1 MNSTASLKKML
12 IHMGIVVGLSVSLVL
27 MFFYVYLPATTNH
40 GETITVPDVKGMSLN
55 EMEDFLVKRGL
66 RYEINDSSYSD
77 KHPPLTIIK
86 QFPKAGSKV
95 KETRKI
101 FLSVNRVNPPT
112 VPMPNLIDGP
122 LKNAQVVLKSN
133 ELKIGEISFKPD
145 LAFNAVLE
153 QKWNGKEIKQGT
165 RIPKGSTIDLVVGN
179 GYGSTV
185 QKLPD
190 FRGYVFD
197 EARFYIKGREL
208 EVGIVH
214 NAGDS
219 LEAPGYVYKQSP
231 QPDTEISIG
240 SSVDLWIIPKYD
252 STKFEYYDK
261 IFKEQENQNSEI

>member
-1 MNSTASLKKML
+1 MNPKSSLKKML
-12 IHMGIVVGLSVSLVL
+12 MHVGIVSGLSVSLVL
-27 MFFYVYLPATTNH
+27 MFFYAYLPNTTNH
-40 GETITVPDVKGMSLN
+40 GETVTVPDVRGMSMN

-66 RYEINDSSYSD
+66 RYEVNDSAFSNQ
-77 KHPPLTIIK
+77 HPPLTILK
-86 QFPKAGSKV
+86 QFPKPGSKV

-122 LKNAQVVLKSN
+122 LKNAQVVLISN
-133 ELKIGEISFKPD
+133 ELKLGEISFKPD

-153 QKWNGKEIKQGT
+153 QIYNGKEIKEGT

-179 GYGSTV
+179 GYGSTF

-208 EVGIVH
+208 KVGNVH

-219 LEAPGYVYKQSP
+219 LEASGYIYKQSP
-231 QPDTEISIG
+231 APDTRIRIG
-240 SSVDLWIIPKYD
+240 RSVDLWVIPKYD
-252 STKFEYYDK
+252 SSQFEYY
-261 IFKEQENQNSEI
+261 EQVFAEQDSINREI